1 MYAKYSNFHKSS
13 NNLCIFG
20 AVIIRCKGFILF
32 KFRQIT
38 TDNQVVKGFP
48 KVSDIAALLVLFFAG
63 NIISGVIAGFMPSLQ
78 ADLPVAQRNM
88 YLYGGSMLIALL
100 LMWGYARIRGSKVAI
115 FRYHFHWL
123 NTSAVLWGVVAIAA
137 IGVIEEPLL
146 SLMPEEWLES
156 VMQQIGTGAYAICTT
171 VILAP
176 IFEELIFRGV
186 LLGNIRRR
194 WGSLRAVFFSSLIF
208 GAIHLIPQQV
218 VNAFLVGIIIGGI
231 YVMTD
236 SILAVITLHAVN
248 NALSYVLSATN
259 PDGDGTLR
267 SIVTDDV
274 TYWSIYAVCALF
286 LSVSFALIMRRY
298 RRVRKAR
305 QSNKTASEGV
315 K

>member
-1 MYAKYSNFHKSS
+1 M
-13 NNLCIFG
+13 
-20 AVIIRCKGFILF
+20 
-32 KFRQIT
+32 
-38 TDNQVVKGFP
+38 
-48 KVSDIAALLVLFFAG
+48 SDIAALLVLFFAG
-63 NIISGVIAGFMPSLQ
+63 NIISGVIAGFMPTLL

-123 NTSAVLWGVVAIAA
+123 NTSAVLWGVVAITA

-194 WGSLRAVFFSSLIF
+194 WGSLRAVLFSSLIF

-274 TYWSIYAVCALF
+274 TYWSIYAVCVLF

>member
-20 AVIIRCKGFILF
+20 AVIIRCKGFILL

-38 TDNQVVKGFP
+38 TDNQAVKGFP
-48 KVSDIAALLVLFFAG
+48 KVSDIIVLLALFFAG
-63 NIISGVIAGFMPSLQ
+63 NVIGGVVAGFAPSLL
-78 ADLPVAQRNM
+78 ADLPAAQQNM
-88 YLYGGSMLIALL
+88 YIYGGSMLIALL
-100 LMWGYARIRGSKVAI
+100 LMWGYARIRGSKVAVV
-115 FRYHFHWL
+115 RYHFHWL
-123 NTSAVLWGVVAIAA
+123 NTSAVLWGIVAIAA

-146 SLMPEEWLES
+146 SLMPAEWLES
-156 VMQQIGTGAYAICTT
+156 VMKQIGTGGYAICTT

-176 IFEELIFRGV
+176 IFEELIFRGI

-194 WGSLRAVFFSSLIF
+194 WGSLRAVFLSALIF

-236 SILAVITLHAVN
+236 SILAVITLHALN

-259 PDGDGTLR
+259 PEGDGTLR

-274 TYWSIYAVCALF
+274 VYWSIYAVCALF
-286 LSVSFALIMRRY
+286 LSVSFALIIRRY
-298 RRVRKAR
+298 HRVRKAR
-305 QSNKTASEGV
+305 RNNKTASEGV
-315 K
+315 N

>member
-1 MYAKYSNFHKSS
+1 MFN
-13 NNLCIFG
+13 
-20 AVIIRCKGFILF
+20 
-32 KFRQIT
+32 FRQIT
-38 TDNQVVKGFP
+38 TDNQAVKGFP

-63 NIISGVIAGFMPSLQ
+63 NIISGVIAGFMPTLL

-123 NTSAVLWGVVAIAA
+123 NTSAVLWGVVAITA

-194 WGSLRAVFFSSLIF
+194 WGSLRAVLFSSLIF

-274 TYWSIYAVCALF
+274 TYWSIYAVCVLF